1 MVLPRISGGL
11 ASYVRKRVM
20 KMPKFTILETAVIS
34 GAAILFQNLI
44 LFASFLKFN
53 DIVWNIY
60 KYHGEAY
67 DLILSGAYI
76 LMFVVSWAVWF
87 CADMPLSKRFLF
99 AGVLFAVLFFVSLV
113 LAVVVC
119 FIYGVAVG
127 GY

>member
-1 MVLPRISGGL
+1 
-11 ASYVRKRVM
+11 
-20 KMPKFTILETAVIS
+20 
-34 GAAILFQNLI
+34 
-44 LFASFLKFN
+44 
-53 DIVWNIY
+53 
-60 KYHGEAY
+60 
-67 DLILSGAYI
+67 LILSGAYI